1 MREACEPSAAHRSPH
16 RILIVEDD
24 PDHAGALRQG
34 LDGEGYATAIAGTV
48 HQARAQLR
56 TAKPDLILLDLTL
69 PDGDG
74 LDLLAH
80 DLDEPEG
87 PPVIILSARGTLP
100 ERLEGFRTGADDY
113 MVKPFAL
120 VEIYARIA
128 AVLRRAHPVP
138 TLFRIDDLVVDTV
151 ARRAERGGVPLML
164 SARELD
170 LLAYLARFENRA
182 VPRDLLARDIW
193 QVRSRVTSMD
203 NVIDV
208 SMGRLRRKLDLPG
221 QAPLLHTVRG
231 LGFRLGRL
239 S

>member
-1 MREACEPSAAHRSPH
+1 MGASPSPTGAGRLPP

-24 PDHAGALRQG
+24 EDLAGALLRG
-34 LDGEGYATAIAGTV
+34 LNGEGYQAATAGSV
-48 HQARAQLR
+48 GQARAMLLSG
-56 TAKPDLILLDLTL
+56 KPDLVLLDLTL

-74 LDLLAH
+74 LDLLAR
-80 DLDEPEG
+80 DLGEPEG
-87 PPVIILSARGTLP
+87 PPAIILSARGTVP
-100 ERLEGFRTGADDY
+100 DRLEGFRVGADDY
-113 MVKPFAL
+113 VVKPFAL

-128 AVLRRAHPVP
+128 AVLRRAQVVP
-138 TLFRIDDLVVDTV
+138 TVFRIDDLTVDTV
-151 ARRAERGGVPLML
+151 ARRAERGGVALVL

-170 LLAYLARFENRA
+170 LLAYLARYENRA

-221 QAPLLHTVRG
+221 QPPLLHTVRG
-231 LGFRLGRL
+231 LGFRLGRM